1 MIYYIVKTKYRG
13 VKMSIEKVKEYF
25 AEYGRE
31 NDILEFDKSSATVE
45 LAAQAANVIPARIAK
60 TLSFKNKEGDNAI
73 LVVVAGDAKI
83 DNKKY
88 KSEFATKAKMLT
100 PEEVIKYI
108 GHAIGGVCPFAIENK
123 GVKVFLDVS
132 MKRFN
137 TVFPACGSSNSAIEL
152 TCDEM
157 EKYSHCEK
165 WVDVC
170 KSYDETLSE

>member
-31 NDILEFDKSSATVE
+31 DDILEFDKSSATVE

-123 GVKVFLDVS
+123 GVKV
-132 MKRFN
+132 N
-137 TVFPACGSSNSAIEL
+137 INSLNKIDKKLLNENAKQL
-152 TCDEM
+152 NYLFD
-157 EKYSHCEK
+157 KYSKH
-165 WVDVC
+165 
-170 KSYDETLSE
+170 LSP